1 MRTEKQINANRQNA
15 KKSSGP
21 RTPKGKTRT
30 AQNALK
36 HGLLAQDSVIP
47 SEEAADFDNHLT
59 AIEDSYLPRNRVEK
73 EIVRQIADVMWRM
86 QRLSRIESSAIAASI
101 ERTRDVQKR
110 LYPDRMKEGHEGE
123 VQLLGTSMLNASKFL
138 NNLARY
144 DGHLSRRFFR
154 SVELMMSIRRQ
165 DEKKLESFETQNAE
179 AVSPGRYIPDQA
191 PPPNP
196 NYAQPR
202 APIGFR
208 PNEKSAPNPSDPQW
222 GRSPDLPGDQPKTTP
237 SENSEIQTRA
247 TAPSEK
253 SGPITRATPSAKEKP
268 SPASKSPTGAVRTV
282 PHFSAVRPT
291 LNPENKPKTNQKIP
305 NKPKTNLTNVET
317 TSYSGQTAPETEQET
332 RPGAGPPVATGTRA
346 GPSPK
351 SRQALSL
358 SLDRLHR
365 HPTFGGSS
373 GAAHHPCPPNPH
385 LPQAGSVEGF
395 HGERRWRYI
404 VTTFFV
410 SGYE

>member
-86 QRLSRIESSAIAASI
+86 QRLSRIESAAIAASI

-165 DEKKLESFETQNAE
+165 DEKKREAFETQNAE

-208 PNEKSAPNPSDPQW
+208 PNETAASEKLAPNSAGPQW
-222 GRSPDLPGDQPKTTP
+222 GRSPDLPSHQPKTSP
-237 SENSEIQTRA
+237 SGKSEIEAVA
-247 TAPSEK
+247 TSPSEK
-253 SGPITRATPSAKEKP
+253 LALISRDTASPEEKFSTASNSLAGAK
-268 SPASKSPTGAVRTV
+268 RTV
-282 PHFSAVRPT
+282 PHFFAILPSV
-291 LNPENKPKTNQKIP
+291 NPENQKIP
-305 NKPKTNLTNVET
+305 NKPKTNLTKVET
-317 TSYSGQTAPETEQET
+317 TSYSGQTPPETEQAT
-332 RPGAGPPVATGTRA
+332 PSGAGPQTCPATTLFMQ
-346 GPSPK
+346 PK
-351 SRQALSL
+351 N
-358 SLDRLHR
+358 
-365 HPTFGGSS
+365 GI
-373 GAAHHPCPPNPH
+373 
-385 LPQAGSVEGF
+385 
-395 HGERRWRYI
+395 ER
-404 VTTFFV
+404 
-410 SGYE
+410 

>member
-1 MRTEKQINANRQNA
+1 MRTEKQTNANRQNA

-86 QRLSRIESSAIAASI
+86 QRLSRIESAAIAASI

-165 DEKKLESFETQNAE
+165 DEKKRESFEAQNAE

-202 APIGFR
+202 AQIGFR
-208 PNEKSAPNPSDPQW
+208 PNETAASETAEPISSDPQW

-237 SENSEIQTRA
+237 SE
-247 TAPSEK
+247 K
-253 SGPITRATPSAKEKP
+253 SGPITGDVPNPEEIS
-268 SPASKSPTGAVRTV
+268 SPT
-282 PHFSAVRPT
+282 RP
-291 LNPENKPKTNQKIP
+291 
-305 NKPKTNLTNVET
+305 
-317 TSYSGQTAPETEQET
+317 
-332 RPGAGPPVATGTRA
+332 
-346 GPSPK
+346 
-351 SRQALSL
+351 
-358 SLDRLHR
+358 
-365 HPTFGGSS
+365 
-373 GAAHHPCPPNPH
+373 
-385 LPQAGSVEGF
+385 
-395 HGERRWRYI
+395 
-404 VTTFFV
+404 
-410 SGYE
+410 

>member
-1 MRTEKQINANRQNA
+1 MRTEKQIKANRQNA

-21 RTPKGKTRT
+21 RTQKGKTRT

-86 QRLSRIESSAIAASI
+86 QRLSRIESAAIAVSI

-165 DEKKLESFETQNAE
+165 DEKKSEAFEAQNAE

-208 PNEKSAPNPSDPQW
+208 PSEKLAPNPSDPQW
-222 GRSPDLPGDQPKTTP
+222 GRSPDLAGDQPKTSP
-237 SENSEIQTRA
+237 SEESEIETVA
-247 TAPSEK
+247 AAPNAE
-253 SGPITRATPSAKEKP
+253 EKP
-268 SPASKSPTGAVRTV
+268 SPASKNPAGAVRNV
-282 PHFSAVRPT
+282 PHFFAVLPST
-291 LNPENKPKTNQKIP
+291 NPENKKIP

-317 TSYSGQTAPETEQET
+317 TSYSGKTPPQTEQAT
-332 RPGAGPPVATGTRA
+332 PSGAGLQTWPATTRLMPPKNGVER
-346 GPSPK
+346 SNFD
-351 SRQALSL
+351 QAPLS
-358 SLDRLHR
+358 SDRHSCR
-365 HPTFGGSS
+365 S
-373 GAAHHPCPPNPH
+373 
-385 LPQAGSVEGF
+385 
-395 HGERRWRYI
+395 
-404 VTTFFV
+404 
-410 SGYE
+410 

>member
-154 SVELMMSIRRQ
+154 SVELMMRIRRQ
-165 DEKKLESFETQNAE
+165 DEEKREAFEAQNAE

-202 APIGFR
+202 GKIGFR
-208 PNEKSAPNPSDPQW
+208 PNETAPSEKLAPNSAGPQW
-222 GRSPDLPGDQPKTTP
+222 GRSPDLPSHQPKTSP
-237 SENSEIQTRA
+237 SGKSEIEAVA
-247 TAPSEK
+247 TSPSEK
-253 SGPITRATPSAKEKP
+253 SALISRDTASPEEK
-268 SPASKSPTGAVRTV
+268 SSTASNSLAGAVRTV
-282 PHFSAVRPT
+282 PHFFAVLPSA
-291 LNPENKPKTNQKIP
+291 NPENQKIP
-305 NKPKTNLTNVET
+305 NKPKTDLTTMTT
-317 TSYSGQTAPETEQET
+317 TSYSAKTPPETEQAT
-332 RPGAGPPVATGTRA
+332 RPGAGPQTCPATTLFM
-346 GPSPK
+346 
-351 SRQALSL
+351 QA
-358 SLDRLHR
+358 RNR
-365 HPTFGGSS
+365 
-373 GAAHHPCPPNPH
+373 
-385 LPQAGSVEGF
+385 VE
-395 HGERRWRYI
+395 R
-404 VTTFFV
+404 
-410 SGYE
+410 

>member
-86 QRLSRIESSAIAASI
+86 QRLSRIESAAIAVSI

-165 DEKKLESFETQNAE
+165 DETKRETFETQNAE
-179 AVSPGRYIPDQA
+179 AVSPGRYVPDQA

-202 APIGFR
+202 GQIGFR
-208 PNEKSAPNPSDPQW
+208 PNETAEPISSDPQW
-222 GRSPDLPGDQPKTTP
+222 GRSPDLPNNQPKTT
-237 SENSEIQTRA
+237 
-247 TAPSEK
+247 PSEK
-253 SGPITRATPSAKEKP
+253 SGPITRDAPSAEEKP
-268 SPASKSPTGAVRTV
+268 SPASKSPAGAVRNV
-282 PHFSAVRPT
+282 PHFFAVLPT
-291 LNPENKPKTNQKIP
+291 LNPENKKIP

-317 TSYSGQTAPETEQET
+317 TSYSGKTPPQTEQAT
-332 RPGAGPPVATGTRA
+332 PSGAGLQTWPATIRLMQ
-346 GPSPK
+346 PK
-351 SRQALSL
+351 
-358 SLDRLHR
+358 
-365 HPTFGGSS
+365 
-373 GAAHHPCPPNPH
+373 N
-385 LPQAGSVEGF
+385 
-395 HGERRWRYI
+395 
-404 VTTFFV
+404 
-410 SGYE
+410 

>member
-1 MRTEKQINANRQNA
+1 MRTEKQIKANRQNA

-86 QRLSRIESSAIAASI
+86 QRLSRIESAAIAASI

-110 LYPDRMKEGHEGE
+110 LYADRMKEGHEGE

-165 DEKKLESFETQNAE
+165 DEKKRGIFRGPKRRGRQSGPLHPRP
-179 AVSPGRYIPDQA
+179 SPTPQS
-191 PPPNP
+191 
-196 NYAQPR
+196 QL
-202 APIGFR
+202 R
-208 PNEKSAPNPSDPQW
+208 PTPSTNRLPTKRNS
-222 GRSPDLPGDQPKTTP
+222 GTHLKRSPVGQV
-237 SENSEIQTRA
+237 SR
-247 TAPSEK
+247 
-253 SGPITRATPSAKEKP
+253 
-268 SPASKSPTGAVRTV
+268 PAR
-282 PHFSAVRPT
+282 RP
-291 LNPENKPKTNQKIP
+291 
-305 NKPKTNLTNVET
+305 
-317 TSYSGQTAPETEQET
+317 A
-332 RPGAGPPVATGTRA
+332 
-346 GPSPK
+346 
-351 SRQALSL
+351 
-358 SLDRLHR
+358 
-365 HPTFGGSS
+365 
-373 GAAHHPCPPNPH
+373 
-385 LPQAGSVEGF
+385 
-395 HGERRWRYI
+395 
-404 VTTFFV
+404 
-410 SGYE
+410 